1 MEPLTATQTISETTT
16 PIVTPRLVLRLQ
28 EKKNKITWTDD
39 TIDNEKLN
47 KKSSKRKPLG
57 TY

>member
-47 KKSSKRKPLG
+47 KKSSKRKLLG